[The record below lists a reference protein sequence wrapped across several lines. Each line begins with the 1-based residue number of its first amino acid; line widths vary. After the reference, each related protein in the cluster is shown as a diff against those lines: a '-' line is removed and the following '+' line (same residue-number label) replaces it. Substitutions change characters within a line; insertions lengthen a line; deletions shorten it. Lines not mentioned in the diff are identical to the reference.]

1 MEHGVGEMLQGN
13 VRPEG
18 VMIQS
23 WPDTPF
29 FRIEAGEPAMT
40 IVPNLLASGA
50 LTILVSVGFLVWA
63 VGFAHRRHGGLVLV
77 GLSILLLLI
86 GGGFGPPLLGI
97 IVGLAATRIGAPL
110 IWWRTRLAPAI
121 RRPLATS
128 CPAAFVACLGAWL
141 LLVPGLPILSYTLGV
156 EDPALVG
163 ALFVAALGLLA
174 LTIVA
179 ALARDAGLGRTAL
192 AEDRVVGRVVRLTA
206 SARARGVAG
215 RARPDRG
222 QPSPAAR

>member
-1 MEHGVGEMLQGN
+1 MRSAVGAVTAGFGVLAALAGMEHGVGEMLQGN

-18 VMIQS
+18 LVIQS
-23 WPDTPF
+23 WPDAAF

-40 IVPNLLASGA
+40 IVPNLLASGV
-50 LTILVSVGFLVWA
+50 LTIFVSAVFLVCA

-77 GLSILLLLI
+77 GLSILLLLV

-110 IWWRTRLAPAI
+110 TWWRTRLAPAI

-128 CPAAFVACLGAWL
+128 WPGAFAACLGAWL

-163 ALFVAALGLLA
+163 VLFLAALGLLA
-174 LTIVA
+174 LSIVA
-179 ALARDAGLGRTAL
+179 ALARDAGRHTITA
-192 AEDRVVGRVVRLTA
+192 T
-206 SARARGVAG
+206 SIAR
-215 RARPDRG
+215 
-222 QPSPAAR
+222 